1 MHMPPLSQFFS
12 AIFGASKRLSN
23 IEREILNSVRS
34 GLPVAAHELWDKQV
48 QSINKVQRLPDGV
61 EVNFYRMKSGR
72 PTAPAEIAFAN
83 KTEELHLA
91 TVTIKLAN
99 TEEILKAKVWCV
111 KGILFMIAYQGSI
124 NYFEEAA
131 GVEEEQALQLEC
143 KLLADVLH
151 TST

>member
-12 AIFGASKRLSN
+12 AIFGASKRLSDL
-23 IEREILNSVRS
+23 EKAVLDSVRTS
-34 GLPVAAHELWDKQV
+34 LPVTAHELWDKQV

-61 EVNFYRMKSGR
+61 EVNFYRMQSGR
-72 PTAPAEIAFAN
+72 PSAPLELAFAN

-99 TEEILKAKVWCV
+99 TDEKLKAKVWCI
-111 KGILFMIAYQGSI
+111 KGILFMIAYQGSV

-131 GVEEEQALQLEC
+131 GVEEETALQLEC
-143 KLLADVLH
+143 KLSADVMQI
-151 TST
+151 TS